1 MKKLYATPQSRDWKG
16 AQGRAY
22 KGIAMDLPAQA
33 MGMEIEKFLQ
43 TSSQVDFLASHSQS
57 QENGQAQKITAISG
71 QNCLELYAL
80 SNRHGASLK
89 TCVDYLVSRTDW
101 YSRIVYLTWKP
112 LVTNTKRLL
121 FQLVPSTP
129 STDGIEF
136 GLFAAQNKMEL
147 WATPTA
153 HNAKESGCPSE
164 YDRKSP
170 TLAAEANAG
179 MPARMWPTPQAS
191 DDRDRGNLSS
201 GAIKRRREKGKQI
214 MLSQS
219 VSQESGALNPD
230 WVENLMGYPVGW
242 TNLDCQ
248 KSAAEYLI
256 ELTDLNNLETQ

>member
-1 MKKLYATPQSRDWKG
+1 
-16 AQGRAY
+16 
-22 KGIAMDLPAQA
+22 
-33 MGMEIEKFLQ
+33 
-43 TSSQVDFLASHSQS
+43 VDFLASPSQL

-71 QNCLELYAL
+71 QNCLELYHL
-80 SNRHGASLK
+80 SNRHGASLRM
-89 TCVDYLVSRTDW
+89 CVDYLVSRKGW
-101 YSRIVYLTWKP
+101 YSRIVCLTWKP
-112 LVTNTKRLL
+112 LVTSTKRLL

-129 STDGIEF
+129 NTDETEF
-136 GLFAAQNKMEL
+136 GLFATPTTQEVDSDCKLNESGRRMTKDWQSSHSLNLARQVKM
-147 WATPTA
+147 WTTPTA
-153 HNAKESGCPSE
+153 HNAKEGGYPAE
-164 YDRKSP
+164 YERKSP

-179 MPARMWPTPQAS
+179 MPAKMWPTPQAS

-201 GAIKRRREKGKQI
+201 GAITRRREKGKQI

-248 KSAAEYLI
+248 KSASEFLN